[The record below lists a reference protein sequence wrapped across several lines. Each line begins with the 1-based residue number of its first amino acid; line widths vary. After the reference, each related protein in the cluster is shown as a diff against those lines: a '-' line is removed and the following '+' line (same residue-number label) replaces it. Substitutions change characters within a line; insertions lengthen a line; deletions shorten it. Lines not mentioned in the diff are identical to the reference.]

1 MPDKVAKPLL
11 SLVDALARK
20 SARWAGE
27 RDELRSA
34 GQGGLWEAWAKF
46 DPGRGVPFEK
56 FAAKRIKWRVLDRVR
71 VLNRDAIM
79 GSYGFDSTPRW
90 IREIVGI
97 GATSEEENFQEE

>member
-1 MPDKVAKPLL
+1 MSSGAPGRVGCGKPGP
-11 SLVDALARK
+11 S
-20 SARWAGE
+20 ST
-27 RDELRSA
+27 
-34 GQGGLWEAWAKF
+34 
-46 DPGRGVPFEK
+46 RGVPFEK